1 MAEASEDHHDFD
13 GCLERLRD
21 VLKDNPDYNCAVM
34 METKGPTLHLGLAG
48 FPRAEWVRI
57 TPQGGET
64 IEYTNVDA
72 GTWLDQRS
80 YQ

>member
-1 MAEASEDHHDFD
+1 MNARDIGTKVEWRVGGEDRVRWF
-13 GCLERLRD
+13 L
-21 VLKDNPDYNCAVM
+21 PS
-34 METKGPTLHLGLAG
+34 TTFSSSGPTLHLGLAG

-64 IEYTNVDA
+64 IEYTNVEA